1 MLMLV
6 AKIFRTYGDVG
17 RSRNFISNLMAA
29 LSIINN
35 KNYDEYNL
43 RQLSQELVSCFNE
56 LSKNHHEISNT
67 VGSVNSDKR
76 SLDYVINKLT
86 NKKLNSG
93 SCYLQLYTS
102 DHVITVWANLDKK

>member
-1 MLMLV
+1 
-6 AKIFRTYGDVG
+6 
-17 RSRNFISNLMAA
+17 MAA

-43 RQLSQELVSCFNE
+43 RQLSQELVSCLNE

-67 VGSVNSDKR
+67 VGSVNNDKR

-86 NKKLNSG
+86 NKSLI
-93 SCYLQLYTS
+93 QVV
-102 DHVITVWANLDKK
+102 VICNYIHQITLLPFGLI